1 MEPSK
6 TGGCPT
12 SPPAGRGGGDCGANR
27 GPPPRR
33 DFGPQRIPPPPPSP
47 PLRSPPP
54 SEGPGG
60 RGTHRAMAG
69 ETVAEAVAAAS
80 SFLDIA
86 PICDSRRR
94 RAATS
99 AARELDMTAPSGSGL
114 PTAGAG
120 RVFSQVHEYEVSTR
134 QTPGRNLG
142 LTRFPR
148 QTPASAAWIGT
159 RSFEWPGIEVPPV
172 PGGQGFEGGARIPG
186 GEPSDVGGRTRRIGC
201 VARLSRVS
209 RPAPAPLRP

>member
-1 MEPSK
+1 MALPLVAFITTLPD
-6 TGGCPT
+6 TG
-12 SPPAGRGGGDCGANR
+12 
-27 GPPPRR
+27 
-33 DFGPQRIPPPPPSP
+33 
-47 PLRSPPP
+47 LRM
-54 SEGPGG
+54 
-60 RGTHRAMAG
+60 R
-69 ETVAEAVAAAS
+69 V
-80 SFLDIA
+80 L
-86 PICDSRRR
+86 
-94 RAATS
+94 
-99 AARELDMTAPSGSGL
+99 
-114 PTAGAG
+114 TAGAG

-209 RPAPAPLRP
+209 RPAPGAIAPVNRR